1 MAQKFT
7 QTIRQPRVTFS
18 QLSPETLTRGRAVYT
33 TERVT
38 NQKVKNNID
47 KEMVVAMEYRHIIN
61 LKKHIPTW
69 GKYFTNYLGRLTQ
82 GVGTRVA
89 STNTIFLMQ
98 HE

>member
-47 KEMVVAMEYRHIIN
+47 KEMVVAMEYRHIIFFLN
-61 LKKHIPTW
+61 TH
-69 GKYFTNYLGRLTQ
+69 TNVGEIFNKLSRTADTRRRHQ
-82 GVGTRVA
+82 GG
-89 STNTIFLMQ
+89 Q
-98 HE
+98 HQYNFFNAT